1 MCQSDLYPTEYDLKP
16 IVLNQSTSLSITE
29 MEIQALKGIDLAER
43 ITDPI
48 NRFSV
53 ARGVIKLSA
62 HVARKFRNASR

>member
-16 IVLNQSTSLSITE
+16 IVLNQPTSLSITE

>member
-62 HVARKFRNASR
+62 HVARKFRNATR

>member
-1 MCQSDLYPTEYDLKP
+1 MCQSDLYPTEYNLKP
-16 IVLNQSTSLSITE
+16 IVLDAPTSLSITE
-29 MEIQALKGIDLAER
+29 MEIQALKSIDLAER

-53 ARGVIKLSA
+53 ARGVVKLSA

>member
-1 MCQSDLYPTEYDLKP
+1 MCQSDLYPTEYNLKP
-16 IVLNQSTSLSITE
+16 IVLDEPTSLSITE

-48 NRFSV
+48 NRFSI
-53 ARGVIKLSA
+53 ARGVVKLSA